1 MRAEGRRA
9 LWGKWLAVG
18 LAVASA
24 GVWLVEGLLEPLS
37 TVAGGLT
44 LTRVARDLPGLLIQ
58 VAVPAVGVWLAT
70 RRDGPRVS
78 LGLAVIA
85 AWGAVYHLAPQLAL
99 LMANIP
105 GVHVGGAPGPL
116 TYVLGTGA
124 CVAAL
129 VALRCHTEPGWMPAA
144 SRTVVA
150 AATVVWAVAAVAA
163 PIAKHALS
171 SQQAGGPWL
180 SAGEVTWL
188 LVLLVIAA
196 VVWRSDSLTAVGA
209 AAVVSLGALVDVLN
223 SALAAFRPEPPPVE
237 ALSAGVDGAT
247 MIALLVQA
255 VAAAVLTVATTQLAS
270 RWTATS

>member
-1 MRAEGRRA
+1 M
-9 LWGKWLAVG
+9 WGKWLAVG
-18 LAVASA
+18 LAAASA
-24 GVWLVEGLLEPLS
+24 GLWLVDELLEPLS
-37 TVAGGLT
+37 TAAGGLR
-44 LTRVARDLPGLLIQ
+44 LGGVAGDLPGLLLQ

-116 TYVLGTGA
+116 TYLLGTGA

-129 VALRCHTEPGWMPAA
+129 MALRCYTEPGWMPAA

-150 AATVVWAVAAVAA
+150 AAAVVWAVTAVAA

-171 SQQAGGPWL
+171 SQQVAGGAWL
-180 SAGEVTWL
+180 SAGDVTWL

-196 VVWRSDSLTAVGA
+196 VVWRGDSLTAVGA
-209 AAVVSLGALVDVLN
+209 AAVVSLGALVDVLS

-237 ALSAGVDGAT
+237 ALSSGVDGAT
-247 MIALLVQA
+247 MIPLVVQA
-255 VAAAVLTVATTQLAS
+255 VAAAVLIAATTHLAS
-270 RWTATS
+270 RWTATD